1 MQTMW
6 IECAA
11 VPEDGLHVAP
21 TDRADP
27 LPAVWLSCVAS
38 HEDPEVKLS
47 RDGARRLRDWLTEWL
62 EQHDGGTP

>member
-1 MQTMW
+1 MQAMW

-38 HEDPEVKLS
+38 HEEPEVKLS
-47 RDGARRLRDWLTEWL
+47 RDWLTQWL
-62 EQHDGGTP
+62 EQHDGGAP